1 MDIDIQDKIDR
12 YLLGQMS
19 SEEREAFEREIQQD
33 AELKDQVEFTRNMQ
47 AAIKSRGKKLDKMAL
62 WDLEADETREHHIT
76 GRAKPRWVKL
86 LYWTSGIA
94 AILIAGIIFNTM
106 IVHGPTGGPL
116 GQVDKGLGND
126 GAVYRGGGDY
136 AGIDSLLTQ
145 GRYDKALELVK
156 AEEDKILQEMTSV
169 SSEESG
175 EKAEY
180 EVLVLQ
186 GELEKLQ
193 WLEVKALLGLGD
205 KDATK
210 AILNQLRQS
219 DGEYRS
225 QADSLYNSLM

>member
-1 MDIDIQDKIDR
+1 MMMNIDIQDKIDM
-12 YLLGQMS
+12 YLMGQMS
-19 SEEREAFEREIQQD
+19 GKEREAFEREIQQD
-33 AELKDQVEFTRNMQ
+33 AELKDQVEFTRNIQ

-62 WDLEADETREHHIT
+62 WEREVEDFSEQST
-76 GRAKPRWVKL
+76 AGKAKPQWMKL
-86 LYWTSGIA
+86 LYWSSGIA
-94 AILIAGIIFNTM
+94 AVLVLGIVFTTLM
-106 IVHGPTGGPL
+106 VPGPANPP
-116 GQVDKGLGND
+116 GQEPGYN

-156 AEEDKILQEMTSV
+156 AEEDKIRQEMTSI
-169 SSEESG
+169 STEESG

-193 WLEVKALLGLGD
+193 WLEVKALMGLGD
-205 KDATK
+205 NDAAK
-210 AILNQLRQS
+210 AILNQLKQS
-219 DGEYRS
+219 DGEYQS